1 MLNVLIAEDE
11 MRISVHLSNA
21 INTENVRC
29 IGILNEG
36 TKVYQRIKELKPDA
50 LILDLKMP
58 GKNGIDI
65 LREIE
70 NDEKIQTRVIV
81 YSGYTSYIA
90 QARDYKCVDR
100 YFTKMTPAEE
110 ISRVLEKMVED
121 VAKKKTKDKIFDI
134 LLNLGF
140 PYSLQGTKF
149 MNECILYSIVE
160 DEDNIKNIYEEIARR
175 KGKNVH
181 TIKSDINTAI
191 KSMWRYGDKVKTRK
205 ILRLGDMDK
214 PSSKGI
220 ISMIKYYVVN

>member
-1 MLNVLIAEDE
+1 MLKVLIAEDK
-11 MRISVHLSNA
+11 MKISVQLSNA

-29 IGILNEG
+29 IEILNEG
-36 TKVYQRIKELKPDA
+36 SNVYQRIKELKPDA
-50 LILDLKMP
+50 LILDLKLS

-65 LREIE
+65 LKEIE
-70 NDEKIQTRVIV
+70 SDEEIKTRVII
-81 YSGYTSYIA
+81 YSDNIGSVV
-90 QARDYKCVDR
+90 QAVEYKCVDR
-100 YFTKMTPAEE
+100 YFSKLTPVEE
-110 ISRVLEKMVED
+110 ISIVLEKMVEE
-121 VAKKKTKDKIFDI
+121 VSKKNTKAKIFDI

-140 PYSLQGTKF
+140 TYSLQGTKF

-160 DEDNIKNIYEEIARR
+160 DEDNIKKVYEEIARR

-191 KSMWRYGDKVKTRK
+191 KSMWRYGDKAKTRK

>member
-70 NDEKIQTRVIV
+70 NDEEIKTRVIV

-110 ISRVLEKMVED
+110 ISRVLETMVED
-121 VAKKKTKDKIFDI
+121 VAKKNTKDKIFDI

-160 DEDNIKNIYEEIARR
+160 DEDNIKNVYEEIARR

-191 KSMWRYGDKVKTRK
+191 KSMWRYGDKAKTRK

>member
-65 LREIE
+65 LRKIE
-70 NDEKIQTRVIV
+70 NDEEIKTRVIV

-90 QARDYKCVDR
+90 EARDYKCVDR

-110 ISRVLEKMVED
+110 ISRVLEKMVAD

-160 DEDNIKNIYEEIARR
+160 DEDNIKKVYEEIARR

-191 KSMWRYGDKVKTRK
+191 KSMWRYGDKAKTRK